1 MIIERHYNLY
11 YVYEND
17 QYCHNYFMFEY
28 FHDFFLNHC
37 EKIELKEKINSLI
50 KDEIKEGIIIII
62 LFNI

>member
-37 EKIELKEKINSLI
+37 EKIELKEKINPFDKRRNQRRNYYYYFI
-50 KDEIKEGIIIII
+50 
-62 LFNI
+62 

>member
-1 MIIERHYNLY
+1 
-11 YVYEND
+11 
-17 QYCHNYFMFEY
+17 MFEY

-37 EKIELKEKINSLI
+37 EKIELKEKINPLI